1 MKMFRSPSNIIEED
15 INEIIDLPSYFLN
28 SIDTDAGTDG
38 LPNTFLGID
47 YRDKNQQSEHR
58 SQDDLSHDGA
68 NKKNKWRRNREC
80 ANAAQRRYKKRQ
92 KEEMRQLKEKV
103 MQLNR
108 ESQEKSDTIQ
118 QYEQHINDF
127 QEITKFLQSTIELL
141 TKNDDQLSEL
151 NRLRVENANLILE
164 NGSLSV
170 ANANLIL
177 ENGSLSAA
185 NAKLLLENGSL
196 SAANAKLISE
206 NNTLVRDKDVLTEQN
221 KHLILTNKCL
231 TAARIALT
239 TENNDI
245 KNKNDRLTQTLET
258 VLKALERE
266 DGSKITPTENPP
278 QSDRRNSASPT
289 LFQSYLPT
297 EKTLDSTLTSRRSK
311 RKRT

>member
-1 MKMFRSPSNIIEED
+1 MKMFSSPSNIIEED

-151 NRLRVENANLILE
+151 NRL
-164 NGSLSV
+164 SV